1 MKEKILQ
8 ELNNIK
14 VKTGNNNGLTPA
26 QLHNMTGINISEIRN
41 ILNKLYTDGVI
52 KTHDTA
58 HGKAVKL
65 K

>member
-26 QLHNMTGINISEIRN
+26 QLHNITGIDISEIRDT
-41 ILNKLYTDGVI
+41 LNKLYIAGVI

-58 HGKAVKL
+58 PGKAVKL